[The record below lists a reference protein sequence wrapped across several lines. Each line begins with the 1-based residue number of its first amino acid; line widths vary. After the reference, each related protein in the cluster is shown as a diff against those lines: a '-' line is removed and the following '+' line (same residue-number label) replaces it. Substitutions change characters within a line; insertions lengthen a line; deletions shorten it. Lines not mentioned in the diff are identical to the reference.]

1 MAKFFSQS
9 KEGDFACWRHYNL
22 TKINQKNMQ
31 INFHQKS
38 FHLSDSQKDYISAKI
53 EQLSKYKIMQDE
65 SVLARVDVEH
75 QEHLST
81 DRKIVMAVT
90 VQIPGET
97 LRAESDCIA
106 VEEGIDLI
114 EEKLR
119 HQLEKYKTS
128 HQ

>member
-1 MAKFFSQS
+1 
-9 KEGDFACWRHYNL
+9 
-22 TKINQKNMQ
+22 MQ
-31 INFHQKS
+31 INFLQKGL
-38 FHLSDSQKDYISAKI
+38 HLSDTQKDYISAKI

-65 SVLARVDVEH
+65 SVLARVDVEFD
-75 QEHLST
+75 ENRSS
-81 DRKIVMAVT
+81 DRKLVMAVT
-90 VQIPGET
+90 VQIPRET
-97 LRAESDCIA
+97 LRAESDCLA